1 MRSCRIEAHAEEILA
16 LVDGTP
22 DITLS
27 EIALHLDATHGL
39 KVAQSTVWRL
49 LDRHAMTFKKK
60 PRTPANNSAL
70 TFCFVAKPGSRASQI
85 WNRNAWSSSTRP
97 EP

>member
-1 MRSCRIEAHAEEILA
+1 MTADGHVRPHPQGGDMRSCRIEAHAEEILA

-49 LDRHAMTFKKK
+49 LDRHAMTFKKNR
-60 PRTPANNSAL
+60 PRQRTTAP
-70 TFCFVAKPGSRASQI
+70 
-85 WNRNAWSSSTRP
+85 
-97 EP
+97 